1 MIVENGTGVPDA
13 DSYVTVLEA
22 DTYVTNR
29 GLSLSW
35 LALDDTAKAALLVRA
50 CDYMNA
56 AYRGRW
62 KGFRRSDTQALDWPR
77 QGVMLDD
84 MPYGATVKFD
94 IVPGQVKAAQI
105 ELATR
110 QMNAGDT
117 PLMADLARGI
127 VSETIGPI
135 STTYDT
141 RSPQQTRYAQVDAI
155 LSPLLA
161 TSGAMM
167 KLGRS

>member
-22 DTYVTNR
+22 DAYLASR
-29 GLSLSW
+29 GVPAAW
-35 LALDDTAKAALLVRA
+35 AALDDTAKAALLVRA
-50 CDYMNA
+50 TDYMQA

-84 MPYGATVKFD
+84 LPYGALVKFD

-110 QMNAGDT
+110 QMTAGDT
-117 PLMADLARGI
+117 PLMQDLTRGV

-141 RSPQQTRYAQVDAI
+141 HSPQQVRYAQVDAL

-161 TSGAMM
+161 TTGAMM